1 MQTKKEAI
9 LDSVLEILSN
19 PDTKKKL
26 TISNIAK
33 TLDIGKSTIY
43 EYFTHKEQMIEEAI
57 MLMINR
63 NESLLLGIHDFETL
77 SFKEAFYNHIKQG
90 FTMTAQNQMAQHL
103 TQNVEYASISN
114 EAKMRIMNHVLSLYQ
129 KARKQMQS
137 VYQKGIDEGILVPP
151 ITPERMRS
159 IEALTFGAF
168 VTANNP
174 INNWTYDMIIDDLFN
189 SVCLLYNN
197 KKSSD

>member
-9 LDSVLEILSN
+9 LDSVLDILSN

-33 TLDIGKSTIY
+33 TLDIGKSTVY

-63 NESLLLGIHDFETL
+63 NETLLLNIHDFEALT
-77 SFKEAFYNHIKQG
+77 FKEAFYKHIKQG
-90 FTMTAQNQMAQHL
+90 FAMTSQNQMAQHL

-114 EAKMRIMNHVLSLYQ
+114 EAKMRIMNHVLSLYK

-137 VYQKGIDEGILVPP
+137 VYQKGIDEGVLVPP
-151 ITPERMRS
+151 VTPERMRS
-159 IEALTFGAF
+159 IEALTFGTF
-168 VTANNP
+168 VAANNP
-174 INNWTYDMIIDDLFN
+174 INNWTYEMIIDDLYV
-189 SVCLLYNN
+189 SVCSLYNN